1 MLANRLG
8 EIGPWISPASV
19 QMDRLDQID
28 EFESL
33 FRRSEREDFVYSEIP
48 IESVAV
54 VTGSESSDPVRES
67 VARFLPRIND
77 VADWHSIG
85 SADYQNVAEL
95 IERVEAQRVDLLVT
109 RRHLGEEMFSPLHS
123 LGVYLDELT
132 QRTSIPVPVSY
143 THLTLPTKA

>member
-54 VTGSESSDPVRES
+54 VTGS
-67 VARFLPRIND
+67 
-77 VADWHSIG
+77 
-85 SADYQNVAEL
+85 
-95 IERVEAQRVDLLVT
+95 
-109 RRHLGEEMFSPLHS
+109 
-123 LGVYLDELT
+123 
-132 QRTSIPVPVSY
+132 
-143 THLTLPTKA
+143 